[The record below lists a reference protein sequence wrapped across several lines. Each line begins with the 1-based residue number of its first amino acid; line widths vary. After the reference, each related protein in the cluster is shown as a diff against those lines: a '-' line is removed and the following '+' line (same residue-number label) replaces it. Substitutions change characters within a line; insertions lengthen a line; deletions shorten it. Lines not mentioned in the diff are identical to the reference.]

1 MGSMAGPAQC
11 GEPLK
16 VKRPKEYFAP
26 FGFPRASDRARN
38 RRIREGDYDHEQ
50 DYEHEG
56 VRG

>member
-1 MGSMAGPAQC
+1 MAGPAQC

-50 DYEHEG
+50 DYEREG